1 MDILRNFILALD
13 PFIIWAFRLVDDPWV
28 GFFLG
33 ISVLNLICV
42 IMGDVTSQLA
52 RRLNRN
58 LYGRYR
64 DEMVRHHNLSVR
76 ALRHADKEA
85 YKAVNKQAHEAFG
98 KYFFSQAGAFTLSI
112 WPVPFAMAW
121 MELRFGESPWPFRS
135 RSPAWARVWRIR
147 SFSFPYISPRVF
159 STARPCAASRST
171 SASWPGPD
179 MATARKWSP
188 SWTCSN
194 LRRTRM
200 RQSRHRMLRPRTPP
214 KTRASHDGIASASG
228 HDSRGKPENIAPAQ
242 VWAGFG
248 GGMP

>member
-121 MELRFGESPWPFRS
+121 MELRFGGIPLALPFSLPGVGQSVAYPFFFIPVYIAARILYGKAMRCFPFYQRILAWTRHGDGTEMVPFVDLLKPSPDQDASESTQDAPP
-135 RSPAWARVWRIR
+135 
-147 SFSFPYISPRVF
+147 
-159 STARPCAASRST
+159 
-171 SASWPGPD
+171 PD
-179 MATARKWSP
+179 TTEDKGQP
-188 SWTCSN
+188 
-194 LRRTRM
+194 
-200 RQSRHRMLRPRTPP
+200 
-214 KTRASHDGIASASG
+214 
-228 HDSRGKPENIAPAQ
+228 
-242 VWAGFG
+242 
-248 GGMP
+248 

>member
-1 MDILRNFILALD
+1 
-13 PFIIWAFRLVDDPWV
+13 
-28 GFFLG
+28 
-33 ISVLNLICV
+33 
-42 IMGDVTSQLA
+42 MGDVTSQLA

-121 MELRFGESPWPFRS
+121 MELRFGESPGPSVLAPRRGPECGVSVLFHS
-135 RSPAWARVWRIR
+135 RIYRRAYSLRQGHALLPVLPAHPGLDQTWRRHGNGPLRGPAQTFAGPGCVRVDTGCSAPGHHRR
-147 SFSFPYISPRVF
+147 QGPAMTVSRRRRATTAGENPKISPPRRF
-159 STARPCAASRST
+159 GPAS
-171 SASWPGPD
+171 
-179 MATARKWSP
+179 
-188 SWTCSN
+188 
-194 LRRTRM
+194 
-200 RQSRHRMLRPRTPP
+200 
-214 KTRASHDGIASASG
+214 
-228 HDSRGKPENIAPAQ
+228 E
-242 VWAGFG
+242 